1 MTDQKEEKIE
11 KSDFKAVKL
20 KDGEEILLVVRQTP
34 VAFSSAFLIGLFLFL
49 LPFFFLFPLF
59 SWGKIG
65 MVIFFILL
73 GGAILFALYELI
85 NWYFNCGIITSLRVI
100 DIDQKGLF
108 NRIVSEVPYYKIDD
122 VSYNIKGIKQSM
134 FRYGNVVVA
143 IRGYRSSVTLR
154 NVAKPAMIQELVLEV
169 ERRVRKWDE
178 NEEKKPVMDKIMDEM
193 DKLSSVEKRAL
204 ALALKKMKKE

>member
-1 MTDQKEEKIE
+1 MEQK

-20 KDGEEILLVVRQTP
+20 KEGEEVLLVVRQTP
-34 VAFSSAFLIGLFLFL
+34 IVYSTAILFGLLFFL

-73 GGAILFALYELI
+73 GGAIFFTLYQLI
-85 NWYFNCGIITSLRVI
+85 DWYFNCGIVTNVRVI

-178 NEEKKPVMDKIMDEM
+178 NEEQKKPVMDKIMEEM